1 MAETVTSYMVNVAGG
16 TLKKVF
22 GDSAEAKAFALR
34 CAKAS
39 TIDVFIERTVDGKL
53 DSKVLVIQ
61 PNGEARFEYVRR

>member
-53 DSKVLVIQ
+53 DSKV
-61 PNGEARFEYVRR
+61 